1 MTGRLAT
8 HFSNTAVTRYRSRSL
23 TAYRS
28 LAPSGELTELIISVL
43 GVDSVRPMGLE
54 LCCTTD
60 SVILIFSGDGK
71 GEEMEKE
78 CTE

>member
-8 HFSNTAVTRYRSRSL
+8 HFSNTAVKDRSRSL

-43 GVDSVRPMGLE
+43 SLNSVRPMGLE